1 LERTR
6 ENLVK
11 FNKDIETTKDCI
23 PAITEK
29 AEIKEDNY
37 KRLKAELREL
47 ENLDRYEAEITQ
59 LKVKLL
65 WVEVYTTDA
74 DIDKL
79 TDTLNG
85 KKELLQ
91 EAHSAL
97 EEAQTGLSSIG
108 NIDESREIVDAM
120 KNRIVEATEV
130 GNHKR
135 QQVTDITKTVSN
147 YNLALRKLQES
158 AQEYSRRKDNCIQQV
173 C

>member
-108 NIDESREIVDAM
+108 NIDESSLI
-120 KNRIVEATEV
+120 
-130 GNHKR
+130 
-135 QQVTDITKTVSN
+135 
-147 YNLALRKLQES
+147 
-158 AQEYSRRKDNCIQQV
+158 
-173 C
+173 